1 MFLRKRAAV
10 VPLLAM
16 AVAFSCPRSARSADV
31 AGSASLGVSSKY
43 VWRGITFTDGPVL
56 QPGASAEVSG
66 FTLGIWGNMDLD
78 DANSLSGRFNEVDY
92 TLDYAFAA
100 GDKATV
106 SVGAILYDFPN
117 TTSAATTEL
126 YAKVGFSAPGDPS
139 VAIYKDVDE
148 VDGLYVSL
156 AGGYGVPIGGERT
169 LDLGLSLGFG
179 DSDHNAF
186 YYNVAGSALTD
197 VLFTVGT
204 TFDLAGGKASVTP
217 SLAIAALIDGG
228 IADAFDL
235 AGKDTSSVVAGVS
248 VSCKF

>member
-16 AVAFSCPRSARSADV
+16 AAAFSCPRSARSADV

-43 VWRGITFTDGPVL
+43 VWRGIIFTDGPVL

-78 DANSLSGRFNEVDY
+78 DVNSQSGKFNEVDY
-92 TLDYAFAA
+92 TVDYNFPV
-100 GDKATV
+100 GDKASV

-126 YAKVGFSAPGDPS
+126 YAKVGFGVPGDPS
-139 VAIYKDVDE
+139 VTIYKDVDE
-148 VDGLYVSL
+148 AKGLYVSFG
-156 AGGYGVPIGGERT
+156 GGYGVPLGGERT
-169 LDLGLSLGFG
+169 LDLGLSVGFG

-186 YYNVAGSALTD
+186 YYTVAGSALTD
-197 VLFTVGT
+197 VLFTVGS
-204 TFDLAGGKASVTP
+204 TFELSGGKVSVTP
-217 SLAIAALIDGG
+217 SLAIPALIDGG
-228 IADAFDL
+228 IADAFEL
-235 AGKDTSSVVAGVS
+235 AGKDTSSVVFGVS